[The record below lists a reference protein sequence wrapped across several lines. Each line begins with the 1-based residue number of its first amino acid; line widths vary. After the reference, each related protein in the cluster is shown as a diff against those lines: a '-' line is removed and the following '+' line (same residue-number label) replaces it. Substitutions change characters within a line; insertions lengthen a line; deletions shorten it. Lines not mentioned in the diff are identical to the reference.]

1 MNHLAVHK
9 KEQRYGQGRL
19 LRAYTDRINPET
31 VGSWRITMMT
41 RFRLT
46 GISAAITAAIAIA
59 GLSTA
64 NAKTQISIG
73 SCPVGCT
80 AYTWSAGIADVI
92 NKNVDGV
99 QVTAEETKGY
109 VANVKLLNK
118 GDLEAS
124 MATTLSSYGAYKA
137 TGIYKGGNPGQ
148 ILSWLSIA
156 PVAMHVITLDGGPV
170 KMLADLR
177 GKRVGM
183 GQPGGVSMLDA
194 DALMGELGLESGKD
208 FKDFR
213 VRLGNMANMLSDGNL
228 DAALWNG
235 SFPLPPVIK
244 LTAKHKVK
252 LLPIS
257 DAFYNKLRK
266 IYPPYFRISIP
277 AGTYKGIG
285 SETPSY
291 GLGNALVIHAKVP
304 EDLVY
309 KMTKAIMT
317 NLGRLKGVHPAF
329 GRVNK
334 STVLNGFGA
343 PLHPGALRYYREASI
358 PGIEEFVK
366 RTSGN

>member
-1 MNHLAVHK
+1 M
-9 KEQRYGQGRL
+9 
-19 LRAYTDRINPET
+19 I
-31 VGSWRITMMT
+31 S
-41 RFRLT
+41 RFRFV
-46 GISAAITAAIAIA
+46 AIAIA
-59 GLSTA
+59 VSLLSAIWGLSPA
-64 NAKTQISIG
+64 IAKTQISIG

-80 AYTWSAGIADVI
+80 AFTWSAGIADII

-124 MATTLSSYGAYKA
+124 MATTLSSFGAYKA
-137 TGIYKGGNPGQ
+137 TGIYKGDQPGQ

-156 PVAMHVITLDGGPV
+156 PVAMHVITLDDGSV
-170 KMLADLR
+170 KTLSDLK

-194 DALMGELGLESGKD
+194 DALMEQLGLTQGKD

-213 VRLGNMANMLSDGNL
+213 VRLGNMADMLADGNL
-228 DAALWNG
+228 DAAIWNG

-244 LTAKHKVK
+244 LTAQHKVN

-257 DAFYNKLRK
+257 DDFYNKLREK
-266 IYPPYFRISIP
+266 YPPYFRISIP
-277 AGTYKGIG
+277 AGTYKGIDTD
-285 SETPSY
+285 TPSY
-291 GLGNALVIHAKVP
+291 GLGNALIIHAKVP

-309 KMTKAIMT
+309 EMTKAIMT
-317 NLGRLKGVHPAF
+317 NLDRLKAVHPAF
-329 GRVNK
+329 GRVNEN
-334 STVLNGFGA
+334 TILNGFGA
-343 PLHPGALRYYREASI
+343 PLHPGALRYYREVGI

-366 RTSGN
+366 RTSAN

>member
-1 MNHLAVHK
+1 MNIRR
-9 KEQRYGQGRL
+9 Q
-19 LRAYTDRINPET
+19 
-31 VGSWRITMMT
+31 MT
-41 RFRLT
+41 IF
-46 GISAAITAAIAIA
+46 
-59 GLSTA
+59 STA
-64 NAKTQISIG
+64 IVAVGALAGSTTVSAQTNVSIG

-92 NKNVDGV
+92 NKNVKGV
-99 QVTAEETKGY
+99 RVTAEETKGY
-109 VANVKLLNK
+109 VANVKLLNS

-124 MATTLSSYGAYKA
+124 MATTLSAFGAYKG
-137 TGIYKGGNPGQ
+137 TGPFKSKNPGQ
-148 ILSWLSIA
+148 ILSWMSIA
-156 PVAMHVITLDGGPV
+156 PVAMHVITLEGGPV
-170 KMLADLR
+170 KTLADLK

-194 DALMGELGLESGKD
+194 DAFMSQLGLKPGKD

-257 DAFYNKLRK
+257 EGFFTDLRK
-266 IYPPYFRISIP
+266 KFPPYFRITIP
-277 AGTYKGIG
+277 GGTYKGV
-285 SETPSY
+285 SQATPSF
-291 GLGNALVIHAKVP
+291 GLGNALVIHKKIP
-304 EDLVY
+304 ENLVY
-309 KMTKAIMT
+309 EMTKTIFT

-334 STVLNGFGA
+334 NTVLNGFAA
-343 PLHPGALRYYREASI
+343 PLHPGALKYYREI
-358 PGIEEFVK
+358 GVPGIEEFVK
-366 RTSGN
+366 RSMSN